1 MGDAKK
7 GSKYPREGWGVGSLE
22 NMSKIKEQERGKE
35 NKIRQK

>member
-1 MGDAKK
+1 MPKK
-7 GSKYPREGWGVGSLE
+7 GLNTQGRGGGWGVGSLE